1 MSRQVV
7 VQKAQEVEEVRKL
20 VQAHTALGI
29 ANLQKVRAAQLQEL
43 KKKLKDVAQI
53 QVIKNTLMKRALT
66 ELKDK
71 PNMEKL
77 EGFLS
82 GSNIFLFTDL
92 NPFKLALL
100 LEKGRV
106 KTTAKAGDIAA
117 IDVIVPAGNTG
128 LPPGP
133 IISQLGS
140 VGLPTRIEAGSV
152 WVNRDTL
159 VAKKG
164 DLIDARLAGVLSKLG
179 IKPVEVGLI
188 LKAIYENGLVF
199 TEDQL
204 HLDIDDFKQNIMEA
218 QLNAFNLSINT
229 AYPLPENISL
239 LVQTAHRKAINL
251 ALNAS
256 IPTSETVGDL
266 LRKAHLEGLSLSAKL
281 PKVEEKVQPTQPSQ
295 PSQVSGESSSVQKG

>member
-1 MSRQVV
+1 MSRQIV
-7 VQKAQEVEEVRKL
+7 VQKAEEVEEIKKL
-20 VQAHTALGI
+20 VQKHKALGV
-29 ANLQKVRAAQLQEL
+29 ASLQKVRAAQLQEL
-43 KKKLKDVAQI
+43 KKKLKDIAHA

-71 PNMEKL
+71 PNLEKL
-77 EGFLS
+77 EGFIS

-92 NPFKLALL
+92 NPFKLVLL
-100 LEKGRV
+100 LERGRV

-117 IDVIVPAGNTG
+117 MDVIVPAGNTG

-159 VAKKG
+159 VAKEG
-164 DLIDARLAGVLSKLG
+164 GLIDARLASVLSKLG

-188 LKAIYENGLVF
+188 LKAIYENGLVI

-204 HLDIDDFKQNIMEA
+204 HIDLDGFKRNIMEA

-229 AYPLPENISL
+229 AYPLSENISL

-256 IPTSETVGDL
+256 IPTSETIGDL
-266 LRKAHLEGLSLSAKL
+266 LRKAHMESLSLSAKL
-281 PKVEEKVQPTQPSQ
+281 PKIEEKAAQAQPSQ
-295 PSQVSGESSSVQKG
+295 TSAESSVQKG